1 LLKLR
6 TLKILRDLSTNKNR
20 TFLVIITIGIGV
32 FAVGAVSRAWVILSN
47 NLSQN
52 YLAVSPSSAT
62 ITTQRPFDENFVNTF
77 RRMPEV
83 GEAEGRNDFT
93 LRVKGADGRW
103 YILRLI
109 TRADY
114 NNLTLDKIE
123 LEEGNWPP
131 PRQGMLLERSS
142 LNLLGLSTGDTAVVR
157 LPNGKLD
164 EINIAGVVHDVTQ
177 TPTAF
182 TYTIY
187 GYITPKTLYQLTQ
200 TSDYNKLDIIV
211 ADQPFDKRHIQDVVE
226 SVVDKMEANGMVVT
240 DKEIPNPGVHQLND
254 IIQSV
259 LQLLVILTILA
270 VLLGTF
276 LVINIISALL
286 AQQVQQIG
294 VIKAVGGRS
303 QSIAT
308 MYLKA
313 MLLLGS
319 IALVIF
325 MPLGIW
331 MSRSSAV
338 FVASFINFDITDY
351 SIPLQIYALELT
363 TAILLPCVAAL
374 YPIINGARITVREA
388 IQQAGIQAV
397 QFGTSGFEAFLNKM
411 RGLPPIVLYAFRNIF
426 RRKVR
431 LALATLTLSIAGAV
445 FISVFSVR
453 ASLLVTIDEIS
464 TYWQEDVI
472 LGFYQSPRLDTLEHM
487 AADVPGIS
495 VLEGRLIYSGFRIR
509 SDDSESTQ
517 QINLFG
523 VNPDSI
529 FIKPVLLDGRWLR
542 ADDDK
547 SVVINIDFLELEPD
561 VKVGDE
567 VTFRSGSLETTW
579 QVVGIVTSQV
589 VGGGELLKAPIAY
602 ANYTSLAD
610 AVGQKGRVN
619 RLLIG
624 TDPAISTEAE
634 TLNNLENVLQEA
646 NTRVVFSLLNSE
658 VRNSLA
664 SSFAIII
671 NLVQLMSLLFAV
683 VGGLGL
689 MSMMSLNVLERTQE
703 IGIIRVIGGVGKHI
717 QQIVIIESLVV
728 GLLSWLIGSLL
739 AYPVSKWMCTEL
751 GITMLNV
758 PLTHIFPLQGLIIWL
773 VFILVLAVLASI
785 IPARNAAQL
794 IIRETLTYE

>member
-1 LLKLR
+1 
-6 TLKILRDLSTNKNR
+6 
-20 TFLVIITIGIGV
+20 
-32 FAVGAVSRAWVILSN
+32 
-47 NLSQN
+47 
-52 YLAVSPSSAT
+52 
-62 ITTQRPFDENFVNTF
+62 
-77 RRMPEV
+77 
-83 GEAEGRNDFT
+83 
-93 LRVKGADGRW
+93 
-103 YILRLI
+103 
-109 TRADY
+109 
-114 NNLTLDKIE
+114 
-123 LEEGNWPP
+123 
-131 PRQGMLLERSS
+131 
-142 LNLLGLSTGDTAVVR
+142 
-157 LPNGKLD
+157 
-164 EINIAGVVHDVTQ
+164 
-177 TPTAF
+177 
-182 TYTIY
+182 
-187 GYITPKTLYQLTQ
+187 
-200 TSDYNKLDIIV
+200 
-211 ADQPFDKRHIQDVVE
+211 
-226 SVVDKMEANGMVVT
+226 VVDQMEANGMVVT

-259 LQLLVILTILA
+259 LQLLIILTILA

-294 VIKAVGGRS
+294 AMKAVGGRS
-303 QSIAT
+303 QGIAV

-313 MLLLGS
+313 IFLLGL
-319 IALVIF
+319 IALLIF
-325 MPLGIW
+325 VPLGIL
-331 MSRSSAV
+331 MSRNSAV
-338 FVASFINFDITDY
+338 FVAGFINFDITDY
-351 SIPLQIYALELT
+351 SIPPQIYALELT
-363 TAILLPCVAAL
+363 TAILLPCAAAL
-374 YPIINGARITVREA
+374 YPIISGARITVREA
-388 IQQAGIQAV
+388 IQQSGIQAV
-397 QFGTSGFEAFLNKM
+397 QFGASGFEALLNKM

-472 LGFYQSPRLDTLEHM
+472 LGFYQFPRLDSLEHV

-495 VLEGRLIYSGFRIR
+495 AMEGRLIYNGFRIR
-509 SDDSESTQ
+509 PDDRESTQ

-523 VNPDSI
+523 IKPDSM
-529 FIKPVLLDGRWLR
+529 FIQPVLLEGRWLR
-542 ADDDK
+542 PDDDT

-561 VKVGDE
+561 VRVGDE
-567 VTFRSGSLETTW
+567 VSFRSGNIETTW

-589 VGGGELLKAPIAY
+589 IGGGELLKAPIAY
-602 ANYTSLAD
+602 ANYSSLAD

-619 RLLIG
+619 RLLIA
-624 TDPAISTEAE
+624 TDQTTATEE
-634 TLNNLENVLQEA
+634 STLNALEDVFQED

-658 VRNSLA
+658 VRSSLA

-739 AYPVSKWMCTEL
+739 AYPVSKWMSIEL
-751 GITMLNV
+751 GKTMLNV
-758 PLTHIFPLQGLIIWL
+758 PLTHVFPWQGLLLWL

>member
-20 TFLVIITIGIGV
+20 TLLVIITIGIGV
-32 FAVGAVSRAWVILSN
+32 FAVGSVSRAWVILSN
-47 NLSQN
+47 NLSRN

-62 ITTQRPFDENFVNTF
+62 ITTLRPFDESFVNTF

-83 GEAEGRNDFT
+83 GEAEGRNDYT

-103 YILRLI
+103 YLLRLI
-109 TRADY
+109 TRTDY
-114 NNLTLDKIE
+114 DQLTLDKIRVE
-123 LEEGNWPP
+123 NGVLPP
-131 PRQGMLLERSS
+131 PTDGMLLERSS
-142 LNLLGLSTGDTAVVR
+142 LDLLGLDTGDTAVVR
-157 LPNGKLD
+157 LADGKMD
-164 EINIAGVVHDVTQ
+164 KIHIAGVVHDVTQ
-177 TPTAF
+177 TPTDF

-187 GYITPKTLYQLTQ
+187 GYITQKTLYRLNK

-211 ADQPFDKRHIQDVVE
+211 ADQPLDKRHIQDVVE
-226 SVVDKMEANGMVVT
+226 AVVDKMEANGMVVT

-259 LQLLVILTILA
+259 LQLLIILTILA

-294 VIKAVGGRS
+294 AMKAVGGRS
-303 QSIAT
+303 QGIAM
-308 MYLKA
+308 MYLTA
-313 MLLLGS
+313 MLLLGTM
-319 IALVIF
+319 ALLIF
-325 MPLGIW
+325 VPMGIL

-338 FVASFINFDITDY
+338 FVAGFINFDITDY
-351 SIPLQIYALELT
+351 SIPPQIYALEFA
-363 TAILLPCVAAL
+363 TALLLPCVAAL
-374 YPIINGARITVREA
+374 YPILSGARITVREA
-388 IQQAGIQAV
+388 IQQSGIQAV
-397 QFGTSGFEAFLNKM
+397 QFGANGFEAFLNKM

-472 LGFYQSPRLDTLEHM
+472 LGFYQFPRLDNLEHL

-495 VLEGRLIYSGFRIR
+495 EIEGRLIYNGFRVR
-509 SDDSESTQ
+509 PDDRESTQ

-523 VNPDSI
+523 INPQST
-529 FIKPVLLDGRWLR
+529 FIKPVLLAGRWLR
-542 ADDDK
+542 PEDDRN
-547 SVVINIDFLELEPD
+547 VVVNIDLLELEPD
-561 VKVGDE
+561 VAVGDDI
-567 VTFRSGSLETTW
+567 TFRTGDIETTW

-602 ANYTSLAD
+602 ANYQSLSE
-610 AVGQKGRVN
+610 AVAQRGRVN
-619 RLLIG
+619 RLLIAI
-624 TDPAISTEAE
+624 DPALATEE
-634 TLNNLENVLQEA
+634 GTLNALEDVLQKA

-658 VRNSLA
+658 VRSSLA

-671 NLVQLMSLLFAV
+671 NLVQLMSLLFAI

-703 IGIIRVIGGVGKHI
+703 IGIIRVIGGVGRHI

-728 GLLSWLIGSLL
+728 GLLSWIIGSLL
-739 AYPVSKWMCTEL
+739 AYPVSNWMCIKL

-758 PLTHIFPLQGLIIWL
+758 PLTHIFPWQGLVIWL